1 MTKNRPVL
9 PRPGGICSL
18 ITDQRGS
25 ALVEELVTVAVIG
38 LGLSILVAMITT
50 GAVGVR
56 MIDDRSTAEI
66 LARSQLELIA
76 EAPYQADPAANPY
89 PTPAPV
95 PGYTI
100 SVSFRYWDS
109 TSSSFTPSTVNDG
122 LQEVTITVSDSDGP
136 LYSLSG
142 YKTDR

>member
-1 MTKNRPVL
+1 MTKNRPVP
-9 PRPGGICSL
+9 PRSGWISSL
-18 ITDQRGS
+18 ITGQRGS

-76 EAPYQADPAANPY
+76 DAPYQADPLVNPY
-89 PTPAPV
+89 PTPAAV
-95 PGYTI
+95 PGYTV
-100 SVSFRYWDS
+100 SVSIRYWNS
-109 TSSSFTPSTVNDG
+109 ASSSFTTSTVNDG
-122 LQEVTITVSDSDGP
+122 LQEISVTVSDSDGP
-136 LYSLSG
+136 LYTLSG
-142 YKTDR
+142 YKTER